1 MVLTHQYLRYAH
13 HSVWGVVASPT
24 SNILLLKNSV
34 IVCPALE
41 KVTIHNFCYLATDH
55 EAENSVDIFY
65 KILKIWNA
73 FALLSPPKS
82 LLVV

>member
-24 SNILLLKNSV
+24 SNILLLKNNV

-41 KVTIHNFCYLATDH
+41 KVSSTKFMLVGTDH
-55 EAENSVDIFY
+55 KTENSFD
-65 KILKIWNA
+65 N
-73 FALLSPPKS
+73 
-82 LLVV
+82 